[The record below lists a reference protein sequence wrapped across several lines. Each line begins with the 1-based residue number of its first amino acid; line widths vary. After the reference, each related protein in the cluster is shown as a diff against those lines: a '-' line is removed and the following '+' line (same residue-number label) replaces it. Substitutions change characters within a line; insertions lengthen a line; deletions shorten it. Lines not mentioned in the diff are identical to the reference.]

1 MIRFAIQC
9 QRLQSSSDTT
19 MPASQDVDFVIEFFT
34 ELSKALIVQRSIEQS
49 TIQTVISEVL
59 DVFFPSSVQARR
71 SPFEP
76 DNTICVLLQCES
88 LELSS
93 WCDRILEI
101 LEPQVREDSTL
112 MTSLSSMVEGMKQ
125 RPELSSSRL
134 LDRFLNLLKLT
145 HRA

>member
-1 MIRFAIQC
+1 MVRFAIQC
-9 QRLQSSSDTT
+9 QRLQSSSGIT

-34 ELSKALIVQRSIEQS
+34 ELSKTLIVQRSIEQS
-49 TIQTVISEVL
+49 TVQTVISKVL
-59 DVFFPSSVQARR
+59 DVFFPSSIQARR
-71 SPFEP
+71 SFFES

-101 LEPQVREDSTL
+101 LEPQVREDSAL
-112 MTSLSSMVEGMKQ
+112 MTSLSSMIEKMKQ

>member
-9 QRLQSSSDTT
+9 QRLQSSSDIT

-34 ELSKALIVQRSIEQS
+34 ELSKTLIVQRSIEQS
-49 TIQTVISEVL
+49 TIQTVISKVL
-59 DVFFPSSVQARR
+59 DVFFLSSIQARW
-71 SPFEP
+71 SFFEP

-88 LELSS
+88 FELSS

-101 LEPQVREDSTL
+101 LESQIREDSTL
-112 MTSLSSMVEGMKQ
+112 MTSLSSMIEKMKQ
-125 RPELSSSRL
+125 RSELSSSHL

>member
-1 MIRFAIQC
+1 
-9 QRLQSSSDTT
+9 
-19 MPASQDVDFVIEFFT
+19 MPASQDVDFVIGFFT

-59 DVFFPSSVQARR
+59 DVFFPSSIQARR
-71 SPFEP
+71 SFFEP

-88 LELSS
+88 LELSN

-101 LEPQVREDSTL
+101 LESQVREDPAL
-112 MTSLSSMVEGMKQ
+112 MTSLSSMIEEMKQ

-134 LDRFLNLLKLT
+134 SDRFLNLLKLT

>member
-9 QRLQSSSDTT
+9 QRLQSSSGIT

-34 ELSKALIVQRSIEQS
+34 ELSKTLIVQRSIEQS
-49 TIQTVISEVL
+49 TIQTVISKVL
-59 DVFFPSSVQARR
+59 DVFFLSSIQTRR
-71 SPFEP
+71 SSFES

-101 LEPQVREDSTL
+101 LESQVREDSTL
-112 MTSLSSMVEGMKQ
+112 MTSLSSMIEKMKQ
-125 RPELSSSRL
+125 RSELSSSRL

>member
-9 QRLQSSSDTT
+9 QRLQSSSGIT
-19 MPASQDVDFVIEFFT
+19 MSASQDIDFVIEFFT
-34 ELSKALIVQRSIEQS
+34 ELSKTLIVQRSIEQS
-49 TIQTVISEVL
+49 TIQTVISKVL
-59 DVFFPSSVQARR
+59 DVFFLSSIQTRR
-71 SPFEP
+71 SFFES

-101 LEPQVREDSTL
+101 LESQIREDSTL
-112 MTSLSSMVEGMKQ
+112 MTSLSSMIEKMKQ
-125 RPELSSSRL
+125 RSELSSSRL